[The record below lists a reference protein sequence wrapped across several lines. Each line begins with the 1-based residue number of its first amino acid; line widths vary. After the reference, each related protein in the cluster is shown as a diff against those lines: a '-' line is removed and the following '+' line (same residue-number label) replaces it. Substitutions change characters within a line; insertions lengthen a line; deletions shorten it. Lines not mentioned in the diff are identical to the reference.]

1 MKLTF
6 LTMIGI
12 VFVLILLTTVGT
24 LSGKKVKS
32 SDDFLTGGGKAGRWL
47 VCGGI
52 MGALVSSQA
61 TIGTAQLAFHFG
73 LSAWWFTLGSGI
85 GCLVLALLY
94 SDRLRANKSVTEIE
108 VISNEYGQSTGGLA
122 SILCS
127 LGIFISVLAQVIACS
142 GLLTTLFPQISLPIA
157 AFISIAFMLV
167 FVIFGGTLG
176 MGMGGVLKLI
186 LLYLSSL
193 VCFALVVIY
202 SKGFTGVFR
211 SVENTLVGTPLGQV
225 QTAAA
230 KVSNIV
236 SDTDFRSRFLNLI
249 ARGGVK
255 DIGSGISLLLGVL
268 STQTYAQAILSARN
282 DREAKLG
289 ALLSAFLIP
298 PVGIAGIFVGLYMRG
313 HYITQ
318 AEVDALCA
326 MHQSIPDLPVLAN
339 TIQAFPSF
347 AIHHT
352 SPFIGGLILGTLLLS
367 VVGGGAGLSLGMAT
381 ILDND
386 IAKKKMKSLNTS
398 EKELRFTR
406 LIIGAILLAVAM
418 ITIFAPNTMINDL
431 GFLSMGL
438 RGSVVFLPL
447 TFALWL
453 PGKINERWAFIS
465 VILAPISVLMAK
477 ILSLSIDPVFIGLL
491 VSMFCFLMGYFSHK
505 KTNDNSIL
513 KNRNV

>member
-1 MKLTF
+1 MELTF
-6 LTMIGI
+6 LTVIGI
-12 VFVLILLTTVGT
+12 VFVLILLTTVGA
-24 LSGKKVKS
+24 LSGKKVKN

-85 GCLVLALLY
+85 GCLALALLY
-94 SDRLRANKSVTEIE
+94 SDQLMENGSVTEIE
-108 VISNEYGQSTGGLA
+108 VISKEYGQSTGGLA

-142 GLLTTLFPQISLPIA
+142 GLLTTLFPKIPLFIA
-157 AFISIAFMLV
+157 AFVSIAFMLI
-167 FVIFGGTLG
+167 FVIFGGTIG
-176 MGMGGVLKLI
+176 MGMGGVLKLV

-193 VCFALVVIY
+193 VCFVLVVIY
-202 SKGFTGVFR
+202 SKGFAGVFIHAKR
-211 SVENTLVGTPLGQV
+211 LLVGTQLGAI
-225 QTAAA
+225 QTAANLT
-230 KVSNIV
+230 NIR
-236 SDTDFRSRFLNLI
+236 SGLDFQSRFVNLI
-249 ARGGVK
+249 ARGATK

-268 STQTYAQAILSARN
+268 STQTYAQAILSARTS
-282 DREAKLG
+282 REAKLG

-318 AEVDALCA
+318 AEVEALTA
-326 MHQSIPDLPVLAN
+326 LNKQIPNLPVLAN
-339 TIQAFPSF
+339 TIQAFPTF

-381 ILDND
+381 ILVND
-386 IAKKKMKSLNTS
+386 IAKKRMKSLNTS
-398 EKELRFTR
+398 LKELQFTR
-406 LIIGAILLAVAM
+406 LVIIAILVIVAF

-453 PGKINERWAFIS
+453 PGKIKKKWAFAS
-465 VILAPISVLMAK
+465 VVLAPISV
-477 ILSLSIDPVFIGLL
+477 ILSKIFSLPIDPVFIGLF
-491 VSMFCFLMGYFSHK
+491 VSMGCFMIGYISSK
-505 KTNDNSIL
+505 SRNNNLPL
-513 KNRNV
+513 KNRSQ